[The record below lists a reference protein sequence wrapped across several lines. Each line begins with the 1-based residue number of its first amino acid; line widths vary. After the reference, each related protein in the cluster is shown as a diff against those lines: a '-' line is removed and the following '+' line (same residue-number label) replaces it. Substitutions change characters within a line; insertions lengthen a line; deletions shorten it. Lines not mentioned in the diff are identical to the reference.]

1 MLLVISCICIMSVL
15 GSQKQGAIL
24 MSNVNDQLHSKFLS
38 LVADMQ
44 RLSESEVF
52 VVTGILK
59 QLERDLVSDLMDNPD
74 VSQYS
79 KRRYTELLNRNKK
92 AIDSAYED
100 ISSHGH
106 GFLLTVAALSQA
118 GIRKTFSDVGIVLPG
133 ADLTS
138 KQINSIV
145 SSAYIEGA
153 THSNWWEVQ
162 SVNMQNAFIT
172 QMNLGYASKENISQL
187 VQRIRG
193 TSTGIR
199 TAYLIDGEKKYYT
212 QFSGGILGK
221 GRNQAATLMRTE
233 VLQISADVRHKI
245 LENNSELFRGIIW
258 SAVLDSRTT
267 LLCASRSG
275 KLYTLDGKP
284 VGHNLPYLR
293 GPGKAH
299 WGCRSCAIA
308 VVKSREELERIT
320 GFEKFLSKDSS
331 VVLQGN
337 IPREPSFEE
346 WLRALPEKEQ
356 VSYLGERRYAI
367 WKDKGLTLAQLTDQR
382 GNPLTV
388 NQLADMYGYKLDSRL
403 SLGVPEKLSSTFPAV
418 GQGVDAVRAVTDL
431 VSNNPTAK
439 ALLRKV
445 VPSGVV
451 SSGDAVALAAYLMLT
466 LDGEEEAKRSIIGIR
481 ERVNGGL
488 RDLEE
493 TSSSEY
499 IRLKEE
505 AAALRIAE
513 KSRSDL
519 DSERMVIYESQ
530 LSAIREENAELEK
543 RLLSVVNSD
552 KRLQS
557 LFSKFKTTA
566 SYRLWDMQY
575 TMDKFRRYVSNFESG
590 TKILHKIA
598 QL

>member
-1 MLLVISCICIMSVL
+1 
-15 GSQKQGAIL
+15 

-44 RLSESEVF
+44 RLSESEVL

-74 VSQYS
+74 VSSYS
-79 KRRYTELLNRNKK
+79 KRQYTELLNRNKK
-92 AIDSAYED
+92 TIDSAYKE
-100 ISSHGH
+100 INNHTH

-133 ADLTS
+133 TDLSS

-145 SSAYIEGA
+145 SNTYIEGA
-153 THSNWWEVQ
+153 THATWWGTQSSN
-162 SVNMQNAFIT
+162 MRNAFTT
-172 QMNLGYASKENISQL
+172 QMNMGYVSKESISQL

-193 TSTGIR
+193 TSMGTR

-212 QFSGGILGK
+212 QFSGGVLGR
-221 GRNQAATLMRTE
+221 GRNQAATLVRTE
-233 VLQISADVRHKI
+233 VLQISADVRHKV
-245 LENNSELFRGIIW
+245 LERNSELFRGIIW

-284 VGHNLPYLR
+284 IGHTLPYLR
-293 GPGKAH
+293 GPGKSH
-299 WGCRSCAIA
+299 WACRSCAIP
-308 VVKSREELERIT
+308 VIKGREELERIT
-320 GFEKFLSKDSS
+320 GFEKLLSKDGSS
-331 VVLQGN
+331 IVLQGN

-346 WLRALPEKEQ
+346 WLRELPKEDQ
-356 VSYLGERRYAI
+356 ISYLGKRRYEI
-367 WKDKGLTLAQLTDQR
+367 WKDKGLSLAQLTDQR

-403 SLGVPEKLSSTFPAV
+403 SLGIPEKLSSTFSAV
-418 GQGVDAVRAVTDL
+418 GQGADAVRTVTDL

-439 ALLRKV
+439 VLLRKV

-451 SSGDAVALAAYLMLT
+451 SSGNAVALAAYLMLA
-466 LDGEEEAKRSIIGIR
+466 LDREEEAKKAIIDMR

-493 TSSSEY
+493 TSSPEY

-505 AAALRIAE
+505 AAALRVAE

-543 RLLSVVNSD
+543 RVLSVVNSD
-552 KRLQS
+552 KGLQS
-557 LFSKFKTTA
+557 LFSKFKKTS

-575 TMDKFRRYVSNFESG
+575 TLDKFRRYVSNFESR